1 MTTTHIAPHNP
12 LFRLTGISLALGGVL
27 GAAFVI
33 VSQGEL
39 IGALSMLSQRWT
51 IAHNL
56 HFASAALLL
65 FGVVGLYLSHNERM
79 SVSGHLGFV
88 VALLGTGFYFA
99 TGVLTAAIL
108 PLIAGVAPMSVSHA
122 GPLFSPTLPA
132 LVVSVLVFQMGW
144 FGIGLVV
151 ARAGVL
157 PAWTGVVTAIGAL
170 LGMIPP
176 RPFGPAPWIVID
188 IAWIVF
194 AIGLVGMGI
203 MGWRRDAGSQDSAVR
218 VASAA

>member
-1 MTTTHIAPHNP
+1 MTKTLFAAHNP
-12 LFRLTGISLALGGVL
+12 LFRLTGASLALGGVL

-33 VSQGEL
+33 VSRGEL
-39 IGALSMLSQRWT
+39 IGALAMLSNRWM

-79 SVSGHLGFV
+79 SVSGHLVFV
-88 VALLGTGFYFA
+88 LALLGTGFYFA

-108 PLIAGVAPMSVSHA
+108 PALAGAAPTAVGHA

-132 LVVSVLVFQMGW
+132 LTVSVLVFQMGW
-144 FGIGLVV
+144 LGIGVVV
-151 ARAGVL
+151 ARTGVL
-157 PAWTGVVTAIGAL
+157 SAWTGWVTAIGAAI
-170 LGMIPP
+170 GMIPP
-176 RPFGPAPWIVID
+176 RPFGSAPWIVVD
-188 IAWIVF
+188 VAWVIF

-203 MGWRRDAGSQDSAVR
+203 AGWHRD
-218 VASAA
+218 VAS